1 MKPSISRK
9 MNMVKNIFI
18 KHKRLEEHLL
28 SVDDYF
34 FNHEN
39 YEDENFY
46 DRVLLN
52 EGKSKKKDSNK
63 KICRIKN
70 NKGDFVDI
78 KKIKQDK
85 RDDSHIL
92 ELPPPDGDE
101 NLISIG
107 NQLSIPESLNLLRR
121 IKRGKIRFKDFGKK
135 SRHLL

>member
-34 FNHEN
+34 FNHEI

-52 EGKSKKKDSNK
+52 ENKSKKKDSNK

>member
-34 FNHEN
+34 YNHEI

-46 DRVLLN
+46 NRVLLN
-52 EGKSKKKDSNK
+52 ENKSKKKDSNK

-78 KKIKQDK
+78 KKI
-85 RDDSHIL
+85 RNDDTHLL
-92 ELPPPDGDE
+92 ELPPPEDDS

-135 SRHLL
+135 SRQLL

>member
-1 MKPSISRK
+1 MKSSISRK

-52 EGKSKKKDSNK
+52 ESKSKKKD
-63 KICRIKN
+63 C
-70 NKGDFVDI
+70 
-78 KKIKQDK
+78 
-85 RDDSHIL
+85 
-92 ELPPPDGDE
+92 
-101 NLISIG
+101 
-107 NQLSIPESLNLLRR
+107 
-121 IKRGKIRFKDFGKK
+121 
-135 SRHLL
+135 

>member
-18 KHKRLEEHLL
+18 KHKRIEEQLL
-28 SVDDYF
+28 SVNDYF

>member
-1 MKPSISRK
+1 

-34 FNHEN
+34 FNHEI

-52 EGKSKKKDSNK
+52 ENKSKKKDSNK

-135 SRHLL
+135 SRQLL

>member
-1 MKPSISRK
+1 
-9 MNMVKNIFI
+9 MN
-18 KHKRLEEHLL
+18 
-28 SVDDYF
+28 
-34 FNHEN
+34 EN
-39 YEDENFY
+39 
-46 DRVLLN
+46 
-52 EGKSKKKDSNK
+52 KSKKKDSNK

-135 SRHLL
+135 SRQLL

>member
-1 MKPSISRK
+1 

-18 KHKRLEEHLL
+18 KHKRIEEQLL

>member
-18 KHKRLEEHLL
+18 KHKRIEEQLL

>member
-1 MKPSISRK
+1 

-34 FNHEN
+34 FNHEI

-52 EGKSKKKDSNK
+52 ENKSKKKDSNK

>member
-18 KHKRLEEHLL
+18 KHKKIEEQLL

-34 FNHEN
+34 FNHEI

-52 EGKSKKKDSNK
+52 ENKSKKKDSNK

-121 IKRGKIRFKDFGKK
+121 IKRGKIRFKDFDKK